1 MHTLERTHP
10 FTMERNTGSQAT
22 MMNGGLMFHGTG
34 SQMWTVVSP
43 WVNCNAWGCFSCQ
56 DQGQDHSLLPSRVV
70 GGGQGNSTLNNLED
84 KQVIPTEGQCQRPL
98 QKGHLSSSYSTN
110 RPDHKDWKEVEF
122 IPPLTQILR
131 LHRCPA

>member
-10 FTMERNTGSQAT
+10 FTMERNRKSGYHDEW
-22 MMNGGLMFHGTG
+22 GPY
-34 SQMWTVVSP
+34 VSRY
-43 WVNCNAWGCFSCQ
+43 WFSDVDGCVPLGELQCLGMLQPCQ
-56 DQGQDHSLLPSRVV
+56 DQGQDHSLLLSRVV
-70 GGGQGNSTLNNLED
+70 GGGQGNSTLTNLED
-84 KQVIPTEGQCQRPL
+84 KQVIPTEGQCLRPP